1 MSDGTSSTHLLLG
14 GLALF
19 LVVAAVALLW
29 AYGKCHH
36 CYKWNNTLYQGPAP
50 TCDTLHHTT
59 CGKKEPCKP
68 CPTYCNLKTDDV
80 DDPGSPKNCNKKPQN
95 K

>member
-29 AYGKCHH
+29 AYGKCIG
-36 CYKWNNTLYQGPAP
+36 CYKWNNQAWKGPKP
-50 TCDTLHHTT
+50 SCDTLGGTI
-59 CGKKEPCKP
+59 CGKSKKGGSCVK
-68 CPTYCNLKTDDV
+68 CPAQCNKVVT
-80 DDPGSPKNCNKKPQN
+80 DPGRPTGCSTEGKSN
-95 K
+95 